1 MVSKGGQCY
10 HRRICVKTMQ
20 DPYCGDTDEIC
31 GANRLCSAHWCHWC
45 WVCLAWLWL
54 LQMFKGLCP
63 QRGFMKWFSI
73 LGVIG
78 LGSTNYRKKQGQYPV
93 IKTGPYFLVFPR
105 YFTVSS
111 LNLPPFRKKLSLY
124 LRFYSSI
131 FFNVLGHTQLCSGV
145 NPSSALKNYSW
156 WCSRGLC
163 RISEIKPRL
172 VVCKAICCTMTP
184 APDLHFW
191 GEIIVLNILHHFS
204 GPYLGRQP

>member
-1 MVSKGGQCY
+1 MLSQKDLC
-10 HRRICVKTMQ
+10 Q
-20 DPYCGDTDEIC
+20 DHAGSLLWRYGWDMWSESTV
-31 GANRLCSAHWCHWC
+31 LCSLMPLMLSLSCLTLTSTDVQRSLSSKRFYEMILNSWGHWVGVHK
-45 WVCLAWLWL
+45 
-54 LQMFKGLCP
+54 LQEE
-63 QRGFMKWFSI
+63 
-73 LGVIG
+73 
-78 LGSTNYRKKQGQYPV
+78 
-93 IKTGPYFLVFPR
+93 TGPIPSDQNRTIFPGISKVFYCFQPE
-105 YFTVSS
+105 SS
-111 LNLPPFRKKLSLY
+111 SFQEETKLILKV
-124 LRFYSSI
+124 LLFY

-184 APDLHFW
+184 APDLHFL